1 MADAEKL
8 LALAERVE
16 RAVQPDREIDCLIR
30 CALSGRPN
38 WRALNMGDGFGWGIF
53 YETTAGHARF
63 FSDVPMYTASLDA
76 AMTLVPDRWSSGYTD
91 RRATVEGSKVNAQ
104 LWQVAEG
111 STVNGYADT
120 PALALTAACLRARA
134 RGEE

>member
-53 YETTAGHARF
+53 SETTAGHARF

-76 AMTLVPDRWSSGYTD
+76 AMTLVPRDASWSLYDVIGKRESVRMYGDGYD
-91 RRATVEGSKVNAQ
+91 VLVQGA
-104 LWQVAEG
+104 
-111 STVNGYADT
+111 T

-134 RGEE
+134 RGEG

>member
-63 FSDVPMYTASLDA
+63 FSDVPMYTESVDA
-76 AMTLVPDRWSSGYTD
+76 AMTLLPEGAKVVEFHQDSTHDSYWWCGISGAD
-91 RRATVEGSKVNAQ
+91 SEGS
-104 LWQVAEG
+104 
-111 STVNGYADT
+111 
-120 PALALTAACLRARA
+120 ALSKSAPRAFTAACLRARA